1 MLKYVNTKEVSKMS
15 ILKETSQ
22 KYSTQFWN
30 DSCDLKELDYALD
43 NNCIGATTN
52 PLIVKSVLQNNLAF
66 YEKEI
71 LKIIEEK
78 PSLTEDEIAW
88 IMIEKMA
95 VDGAKKL
102 ESIFDPKTGT
112 GRISIQTNTKYC
124 KSPDLIL
131 DQALHF
137 SKLAPNMQIKI
148 PVTAAGVEA
157 IEEATYHG
165 ISINA
170 TVCFSVPQAVAVAE
184 AVERGLKR
192 RMDEG
197 KDNSEITPVCT
208 IMIGRTDDYIKKVI
222 KSQDRLIDSEALE
235 WAGIACAKNYY
246 AIYKER
252 NYKTKLLTAA
262 FRNIHHWTALVG
274 GELLATIPADFQKKI
289 NGSNVEIEDQ
299 IDRPVD
305 PKLMEQL
312 LSIPEFVQAYDV
324 NGMTTQEF
332 DHYGAVTDTLTQ
344 FYQGYDE
351 LVQIIRK
358 YILR

>member
-1 MLKYVNTKEVSKMS
+1 MTVLTDVNKLSV
-15 ILKETSQ
+15 LNETSE
-22 KYSTQFWN
+22 KFDTKFWN
-30 DSCDLKELDYALD
+30 DSCDLKELDYALE
-43 NNCIGATTN
+43 NNCVGATTN
-52 PLIVKSVLQNNLAF
+52 PIIVKTVLENNLSL

-71 LKIIEEK
+71 IRIIEEN
-78 PSLTEDEIAW
+78 PTLTEDDIAW
-88 IMIEKMA
+88 LMIEKMA
-95 VDGAKKL
+95 LDGAKKL
-102 ESIFDPKTGT
+102 EPIFDPKTGT
-112 GRISIQTNTKYC
+112 GRISMQTNTKYC
-124 KSPDLIL
+124 KNPDLL
-131 DQALHF
+131 LKQALHF
-137 SKLAPNMQIKI
+137 ASLAPNIQVKI
-148 PVTAAGVEA
+148 PVTSAGVKA

-192 RMDEG
+192 REEEG

-222 KSQDRLIDSEALE
+222 KSEDRLIEPEALE
-235 WAGIACAKNYY
+235 WAGIACAKKFYE
-246 AIYKER
+246 IYKER

-274 GELLATIPADFQKKI
+274 GDLLATIPAGFQKKI
-289 NGSNVEIEDQ
+289 NGSNVEIKEQ
-299 IDRPVD
+299 IDIPVD
-305 PKLMEQL
+305 VNYMNQL
-312 LSIPEFVQAYDV
+312 LSIPAFVNSYEVD
-324 NGMTTQEF
+324 GMTVEEF
-332 DHYGAVTDTLTQ
+332 DQYGAVIDTLTQ